1 MNYLVIGSG
10 GPALTVPEDMIELME
25 DYILP
30 GFEALAKLQQEN
42 KILAGGVPVS
52 ERAIAFIIDAAS
64 NEEARPDNARPAFM
78 AGPGVAGNA
87 TTELRGEGVPRPPDA
102 ATTKTGIDRESG
114 KSGAH
119 IPGAQRPLHEQSST
133 LPSLRRAGAP
143 ASPLANAKE
152 GSHSTKS
159 VSLILAALEKDRV
172 YVALPA
178 ACRRTSVFWPSSI
191 LSNRIVGNPTVG
203 CTTFGIREE
212 DVQKLK
218 RTFCGRRFQNVP

>member
-64 NEEARPDNARPAFM
+64 NEEARPDNACPAFM
-78 AGPGVAGNA
+78 AGPGMAGDA
-87 TTELRGEGVPRPPDA
+87 PTELRGEGVPRPPDA

-119 IPGAQRPLHEQSST
+119 IPGAQRP
-133 LPSLRRAGAP
+133 PPAAP
-143 ASPLANAKE
+143 AAW
-152 GSHSTKS
+152 
-159 VSLILAALEKDRV
+159 SLPPSQTQKRARAHPNLHNHT
-172 YVALPA
+172 
-178 ACRRTSVFWPSSI
+178 CRSSRRRGLMLSWWVFFSA
-191 LSNRIVGNPTVG
+191 
-203 CTTFGIREE
+203 
-212 DVQKLK
+212 
-218 RTFCGRRFQNVP
+218 

>member
-10 GPALTVPEDMIELME
+10 LAAGTVPEDMIELME
-25 DYILP
+25 DYIFCL

-64 NEEARPDNARPAFM
+64 NEELDQIMRALPLWPVLEWQVTPLQSFEGRAFHGPAGCCNNLKM
-78 AGPGVAGNA
+78 GQ
-87 TTELRGEGVPRPPDA
+87 TE
-102 ATTKTGIDRESG
+102 ESG

-152 GSHSTKS
+152 GSHSTK
-159 VSLILAALEKDRV
+159 I
-172 YVALPA
+172 
-178 ACRRTSVFWPSSI
+178 
-191 LSNRIVGNPTVG
+191 
-203 CTTFGIREE
+203 
-212 DVQKLK
+212 
-218 RTFCGRRFQNVP
+218 